1 MLLSLGYLE
10 TAHKK
15 DKDMITDVI
24 LKEKQTDQNLNGFS
38 FEEVGDDHL
47 FTGLETPMKKDA
59 FKISDHKK
67 KEKIASLFREIM
79 DVMGLDLTDD
89 SLQGT
94 PERVAKMYID
104 EIFSGLNPANKPKA
118 ALFDNKYK
126 YNQMLVEK
134 NITFYS
140 NCEHHF
146 VPIIGKAHVAYI
158 SSGKVIG
165 LSKLNR
171 IVQYYA
177 KRPQVQ
183 ERLTNQIA
191 EELKGV
197 LGTEDVA
204 VIIDAKHLCVSSRG
218 VKDDTS
224 STVTSYFGG
233 KFNTQEKIV
242 ELTKFKG
249 IGIWTASIFVMS
261 SDIFSDVFAYGD
273 ATLNKVIKNVY
284 GIEDDCFDRDLEGIL
299 SKWSPHKT
307 LVCNVIW
314 HYNDNVLTQTRNRI

>member
-1 MLLSLGYLE
+1 
-10 TAHKK
+10 
-15 DKDMITDVI
+15 MITNA
-24 LKEKQTDQNLNGFS
+24 LKTTSNNQSLNDFSATDI
-38 FEEVGDDHL
+38 GDDHL
-47 FTGLETPMKKDA
+47 FTGLETPMKADA
-59 FKISDHKK
+59 FKLSDSEK
-67 KEKIASLFREIM
+67 KERIAILFEEIM

-94 PERVAKMYID
+94 PKRVAKMYID
-104 EIFSGLNPANKPKA
+104 EIFSGLNPANKPKI
-118 ALFDNKYK
+118 ALFDNKYQ

-191 EELKGV
+191 EDLKAI

-218 VKDDTS
+218 IKDDTS
-224 STVTSYFGG
+224 ATVTTYYGG
-233 KFNTQEKIV
+233 AFNTPEKIS
-242 ELTKFKG
+242 ELHNY
-249 IGIWTASIFVMS
+249 I
-261 SDIFSDVFAYGD
+261 
-273 ATLNKVIKNVY
+273 NN
-284 GIEDDCFDRDLEGIL
+284 
-299 SKWSPHKT
+299 
-307 LVCNVIW
+307 
-314 HYNDNVLTQTRNRI
+314 

>member
-1 MLLSLGYLE
+1 MNTETLE
-10 TAHKK
+10 VKQKNGHK
-15 DKDMITDVI
+15 
-24 LKEKQTDQNLNGFS
+24 LNEFTIQDI
-38 FEEVGDDHL
+38 GDDHMY
-47 FTGLETPMKKDA
+47 TGIGAPMKSDA
-59 FKISDHKK
+59 FKLSDTEKK
-67 KEKIASLFREIM
+67 QRIALLFEEIM

-89 SLQGT
+89 SLKGT

-104 EIFSGLNPANKPKA
+104 EIFSGLNPANKPKI
-118 ALFDNKYK
+118 ALFDNKYQ

-191 EELKGV
+191 EELKSI
-197 LGTEDVA
+197 LQTDDVA

-218 VKDDTS
+218 IKDES
-224 STVTSYFGG
+224 SATVTSFYGG
-233 KFNTQEKIV
+233 QFNTSQKIA
-242 ELTKFKG
+242 ELQNYLK
-249 IGIWTASIFVMS
+249 
-261 SDIFSDVFAYGD
+261 D
-273 ATLNKVIKNVY
+273 
-284 GIEDDCFDRDLEGIL
+284 
-299 SKWSPHKT
+299 
-307 LVCNVIW
+307 
-314 HYNDNVLTQTRNRI
+314 